1 MDFSSSDM
9 LPLKKL
15 ISSQEDWLMK
25 RLFHYAYE
33 RNYAEGTA
41 AVEEAWRNCAAGLSG
56 AILRGIDTIYPDFE
70 FGPDHDFRNDPLC
83 SFIVGT
89 AKRHRE
95 RGVNLQMFHGLMVY
109 YKEAWL
115 DLVRSAQFEKDY
127 ENECLKIITRMF
139 DRFMIALCTEW
150 AVTEE
155 SRLIEELQ
163 VRNRETI
170 IEKNRFLTI
179 FESVPN
185 PVFIID
191 DYKQIVNFNF
201 AAALMLNVV
210 DFHGT
215 QYYYQ
220 KTEKPIFNEKP
231 NGESLAQISN
241 SIIGKPFITFFP
253 WLADDLNEFIA
264 GDDFSINLE
273 KDVFNEKETKY
284 FSIKL
289 SRRFDMSKTFVG
301 GVIIFEDITKKKQA
315 EKELDQAKEAQR
327 EEIKLNET
335 RLNSA
340 LTILQHSSTSVREY
354 LDYALEEVLKLTGSK
369 IGYILYYSENKQE
382 FIINT
387 WSKGAMQECSMDYK
401 PTVFYLDQTGIW
413 GEAVRQRNPII
424 INDYQ
429 APHPL
434 KKGYPKGHAHI
445 QRFLEIPVYSDN
457 RIVAVV
463 AVANK
468 ESEYDQTDMLQLS
481 LLMDS
486 VWKAVHMKQME
497 EALFKSEEKYRTV
510 FETTGSAT
518 IIIEED
524 TTITLAN
531 EEFCILFGYSRT
543 EIEDKKR
550 FIEFISKNDLDK
562 LVDHLHLRRI
572 EPDALPGTCECQA
585 VDRQGRI
592 IDLLISIGLIKGTGK
607 SVVSMVDISDR
618 KRTEIELY
626 DAHKELININQ
637 QLQKSNASLED
648 QKTELAVAKDKA
660 ETANTTKS
668 AFLANMSHELRTPLN
683 AILGYSHLIMRDD
696 SLTNKQ
702 LEYLNTINRSGEYLL
717 ALINDVLEISKIEAR
732 RITLDQTNFDLHTLI
747 YDLEKMF
754 RIRTNAKDV
763 KLYMVGIND
772 IPHYVIADEN
782 KLRQILINLLENA
795 IKFTE
800 QGSISMRMAAIY
812 GPLDNIRL
820 VIEVEDTGVGIAEE
834 EYEKLFKYFE
844 QTASGRQSQRG
855 TGLGLAIS
863 REYAHLMGGD
873 ITVISQ
879 VGKGSTFHIETD
891 VKRGR
896 ETEFA
901 EGIKKHK
908 VIALEQGKDR
918 TPRILVVEDQLES
931 RKLLHR
937 LLEITGFE
945 VREAANGMEAV
956 EIFEQ
961 WRPHFIWMDVRMPVM
976 NGLEATR
983 FIKATEHGKLT
994 KVVALSASTME
1005 EEKEIILAAGCDGFV
1020 GKPYCEEEIFEVI
1033 AQHLGLKYLYQEKAD
1048 KECHNQSEDY
1058 VNLKQIAASLDTEL
1072 GNQLYE
1078 TVLKL
1083 DTNQTIKIIE
1093 KISAQDPFVGEL
1105 LRRFANNLD
1114 YGSLLELFENID

>member
-25 RLFHYAYE
+25 RLFHYAFE

-41 AVEEAWRNCAAGLSG
+41 AVEEAWRNCAVGLSG
-56 AILRGIDTIYPDFE
+56 AILEGIDTIYPDFE

-95 RGVNLQMFHGLMVY
+95 RGVSLQMFHGLMVY
-109 YKEAWL
+109 YREAWL
-115 DLVRSAQFEKDY
+115 DLVRSAQFEQDY
-127 ENECLKIITRMF
+127 ENECLKIVARMF
-139 DRFMIALCTEW
+139 DRFMIALCAEW
-150 AVTEE
+150 AVTGE

-191 DYKQIVNFNF
+191 NHKQIVNFNF
-201 AAALMLNVV
+201 VAALMLNVV
-210 DFHGT
+210 DFHGS

-220 KTEKPIFNEKP
+220 KTEKTIFNEKF
-231 NGESLAQISN
+231 NGESLAQISD

-264 GDDFSINLE
+264 GGDFSINLE
-273 KDVFNEKETKY
+273 KDVINEKETRY

-289 SRRFDMSKTFVG
+289 SRRFDVSKTFVG

-315 EKELDQAKEAQR
+315 EKELDQSKEAQR
-327 EEIKLNET
+327 EEIKRNET

-340 LTILQHSSTSVREY
+340 LTILQHSSTSVREF
-354 LDYALEEVLKLTGSK
+354 LDYALEEIIKLTGSK
-369 IGYILYYSENKQE
+369 IGYILHYTENKQE

-401 PTVFYLDQTGIW
+401 PSVFQLDQAGIW
-413 GEAVRQRNPII
+413 GEAVRQKNPVIL
-424 INDYQ
+424 NDYQ
-429 APHPL
+429 VPHPL
-434 KKGYPKGHAHI
+434 KKGYPEGHAHI
-445 QRFLEIPVYSDN
+445 LRFLEIPVYNDN
-457 RIVAVV
+457 SIVAVV

-468 ESEYDQTDMLQLS
+468 ESEYDQTDILQLS

-486 VWKAVHMKQME
+486 VWKVVNMKQLE
-497 EALFKSEEKYRTV
+497 E
-510 FETTGSAT
+510 
-518 IIIEED
+518 
-524 TTITLAN
+524 
-531 EEFCILFGYSRT
+531 
-543 EIEDKKR
+543 
-550 FIEFISKNDLDK
+550 
-562 LVDHLHLRRI
+562 
-572 EPDALPGTCECQA
+572 
-585 VDRQGRI
+585 
-592 IDLLISIGLIKGTGK
+592 
-607 SVVSMVDISDR
+607 
-618 KRTEIELY
+618 ELY
-626 DAHKELININQ
+626 NAHKELIKMNQ
-637 QLQKSNASLED
+637 QLQKSNAALED

-660 ETANTTKS
+660 EAANTAKS

-696 SLTNKQ
+696 ALTDKQ
-702 LEYLNTINRSGEYLL
+702 LEDLNTINRSGEYLL

-732 RITLDQTNFDLHTLI
+732 RITLDLATFDLHTLI

-754 RIRTNAKDV
+754 RIRTNAKDL
-763 KLYMVGIND
+763 KFCMVGIND
-772 IPHYVIADEN
+772 IPRYVIGDEN

-795 IKFTE
+795 EKFTD

-812 GPLDNIRL
+812 GPLDDIRL
-820 VIEVEDTGVGIAEE
+820 VIEVEDTGMGIAED

-844 QTASGRQSQRG
+844 QTASGRHSHRG

-863 REYAHLMGGD
+863 REYVHLMGGD
-873 ITVISQ
+873 IAVISQ
-879 VGKGSTFHIETD
+879 VGKGSTFKMEINVKLGSET
-891 VKRGR
+891 GLM
-896 ETEFA
+896 ETSCNRRVL
-901 EGIKKHK
+901 G
-908 VIALEQGKDR
+908 LEQSKDNI
-918 TPRILVVEDQLES
+918 PRILVVEDQLES

-937 LLEITGFE
+937 LLEMTGFE
-945 VREAANGMEAV
+945 VREAANGLEAV
-956 EIFEQ
+956 EISEQ
-961 WRPHFIWMDVRMPVM
+961 WRPHFIWMDIRLPVM

-983 FIKATEHGKLT
+983 LIKATEHGKLT
-994 KVVALSASTME
+994 KVVALSASAME

-1020 GKPYCEEEIFEVI
+1020 GKPYREEEIFEVM
-1033 AQHLGLKYLYQEKAD
+1033 AGHLGLKYLYQKQAD
-1048 KECHNQSEDY
+1048 KVCHNQSEGY
-1058 VNLKQIAASLDTEL
+1058 VNLKELASSLDAEL

-1078 TVLKL
+1078 AVLKL
-1083 DTNQTIKIIE
+1083 DTYQTIKIIE
-1093 KISAQDPFVGEL
+1093 KISAQDPFVGKI
-1105 LRRFANNLD
+1105 LRNLANNLD